1 MKNRLIKTVIALLFA
16 ACAAETAPAPKVWE
30 PKTPSDTTPAS
41 KNVCV
46 VEQGIEHQRNGDGH
60 VYGIGSFH
68 RYKVE
73 RDSSGLFQFFTA
85 AKDYTEYHDFDVDG
99 DGDPANDT
107 VGCHPFSMDNALTMD
122 APFYDTTIGD
132 QKFYGGCTVYHANT
146 RRSGFTEDGMND
158 YEEGSSFQP
167 RRNWTFFNEN
177 YDIFSPFRMYM
188 VALWKKGDFMN
199 GGDQYPVS
207 FDEESKLAYLVMR
220 YYMGVEGFRFVVR
233 NGDRFYISE
242 KTFHGSGTPL
252 GDNGGVAHTIYPVKE
267 KWAEYNPQA
276 PYKIDF
282 DPSKAVFKPVPFDNV
297 TAFGWY
303 LYKDQLIS
311 GYVGHKWY
319 GFEANA
325 VVHRPA
331 RPSENI
337 EMSRVDNF
345 YISKTEVPYELWR
358 KVHRLKRS
366 NTFVL
371 QKNYTFD
378 KYGDLGSMDYSAS
391 LGRLQDAFSQ
401 DEPVTDITLYDM
413 LAWCNALSEQESK
426 TPCYYID
433 PEFKEKFREVRR
445 SMLYVEPFQLPKI
458 YVNWAADGYRL
469 PTAGEWAA
477 AGQGPG
483 VRDQK
488 SDKTLPVGSGSPNAQ
503 GLYDLLGNVWEA
515 VWTFGSVLD
524 PSSNPDI
531 TVVGGDFLQSKNPEA
546 VSASPWGDN
555 PYNGSWNIGFR
566 IVRREAGLSSA
577 PSGAGPSAPVWQLT
591 KNTKTAE
598 DTARQ
603 AALPT
608 IKRTPIPGEPFSLG
622 TYEVSFAEW
631 KQVFNWAVAKGF
643 EFDHD
648 GEMGSMAYWGWG
660 ADWTPGL
667 HTPDEPVT
675 GITHYDTLVW
685 LNALSTL
692 EGKTPIYYHDKEFTQ
707 PYKKSYRYRPLM
719 IWLGEQVDL
728 SSAKVI
734 RYGWNENDPTF
745 SKKDANGYRLPT
757 IKEFNRLVYGGETK
771 PSWKSSREKVAE
783 TAWLADTSGFRTHV
797 RGKLNPNKFGLYD
810 MAGNVSEWGDDIDVG
825 KNKGCIAPRLGGGF
839 FDLAVAQGDNNM
851 APDTTRGLMYS
862 DVGFRVV
869 IKNNTEGK

>member
-1 MKNRLIKTVIALLFA
+1 MKPRLIKTAIALLLT
-16 ACAAETAPAPKVWE
+16 ACAVQASNVWNPAAP
-30 PKTPSDTTPAS
+30 SGTTPVPE
-41 KNVCV
+41 NVCV
-46 VEQGIEHQRNGDGH
+46 VEQGIEHQRDGDGH
-60 VYGIGSFH
+60 VHGIGAFH
-68 RYKVE
+68 RYRIA
-73 RDSSGLFQFFTA
+73 RDSSGLFQMFTA
-85 AKDYTEYHDFDVDG
+85 GKDYTEYHDFDVNG
-99 DGDPANDT
+99 DGDPSNDT
-107 VGCHPFSMDNALTMD
+107 VGCHPFSMDKPLSMD

-132 QKFYGGCTVYHANT
+132 QKFYGGCTIYHANT
-146 RRSGFTEDGMND
+146 RKSGFTEDGMND
-158 YEEGSSFQP
+158 YEEGMGFQP

-188 VALWKKGDFMN
+188 VALWKKSDFMN
-199 GGDQYPVS
+199 GGDKYPVS
-207 FDEESKLAYLVMR
+207 FNEDSKLAYLVMR
-220 YYMGVEGFRFVVR
+220 YYMGIEGFRFVVQ

-242 KTFHGSGTPL
+242 KTFHGSGPTL
-252 GDNGGVAHTIYPVKE
+252 GNNGGIAHTIYPAKE
-267 KWAEYNPQA
+267 QWAEYNPQA

-282 DPSKAVFKPVPFDNV
+282 DPSKAVFKPVTFDNV

-303 LYKDQLIS
+303 LYKDKLIS

-337 EMSRVDNF
+337 AMAKVDNF

-371 QKNYTFD
+371 QKNCTFD

-445 SMLYVEPFQLPKI
+445 SMLYIEPYTLPKI
-458 YVNWAADGYRL
+458 YVNWAANGYRL
-469 PTAGEWAA
+469 PAAGEWSAA
-477 AGQGPG
+477 SGGQKPEDRG
-483 VRDQK
+483 QK
-488 SDKTLPVGSGSPNAQ
+488 TEKTSAVGGGSPNAQ
-503 GLYDLLGNVWEA
+503 GLYDMLGNVWET
-515 VWTFGSVLD
+515 VWTFGDVLD
-524 PSSNPDI
+524 PSSDPEI
-531 TVVGGDFLQSKNPEA
+531 TVVGGDFLQSKNPAA
-546 VSASPWGDN
+546 VSASPWGDS

-566 IVRREAGLSSA
+566 IVRREAGLSA
-577 PSGAGPSAPVWQLT
+577 PSGASPSVPVWKLT
-591 KNTKTAE
+591 KNTKTAA

-603 AALPT
+603 TALPA
-608 IKRTPIPGEPFSLG
+608 IKLTPIPGEPFSLG

-631 KQVFNWAVAKGF
+631 KQIFNWATANGF
-643 EFDHD
+643 EFDHG

-660 ADWTPGL
+660 EDWDPGL

-692 EGKTPIYYHDKEFTQ
+692 EGKTPVYYHDKDFTQ

-719 IWLGEQVDL
+719 TWLGEK
-728 SSAKVI
+728 SAT

-757 IKEFNRLVYGGETK
+757 VKEFDRTAYGGDAK
-771 PSWKSSREKVAE
+771 PAWKGSREKVAE
-783 TAWLADTSGFRTHV
+783 NAWLADTSGFKTHE
-797 RGKLNPNKFGLYD
+797 RGKLSPNKFGLYD
-810 MAGNVSEWGDDIDVG
+810 MAGNVSEWSDDIDVG
-825 KNKGCIAPRLGGGF
+825 KNRGCIAERMGGGF
-839 FDLAVAQGDNNM
+839 FDLAVVQGDRPKP
-851 APDTTRGLMYS
+851 PDTTRGLMYP
-862 DVGFRVV
+862 DVGLRVV
-869 IKNNTEGK
+869 IKNNAEGK